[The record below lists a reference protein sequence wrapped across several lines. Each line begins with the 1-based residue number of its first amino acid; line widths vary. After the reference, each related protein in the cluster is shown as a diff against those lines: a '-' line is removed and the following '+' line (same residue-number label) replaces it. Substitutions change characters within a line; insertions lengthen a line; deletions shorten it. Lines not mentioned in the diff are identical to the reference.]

1 MNLPAEEQNPSS
13 MKANMEKKKPAA
25 SFVFTLSKNER
36 DWMDK
41 ASDACLEDDIL
52 SLKRIQGNLFSSRD
66 WALILAYSG
75 VALISMTPRVSFQ
88 KKAQK

>member
-41 ASDACLEDDIL
+41 ASEACLEDDIL
-52 SLKRIQGNLFSSRD
+52 SFQTVLTGHLFFGVVRELGPNFGLLWGGLNLDDHASAF
-66 WALILAYSG
+66 
-75 VALISMTPRVSFQ
+75 
-88 KKAQK
+88 K